1 MKHGISFFCLNQAP
15 YCFINIQNW
24 NIKMKRKTA
33 KVYKEST
40 VINAVKLIMKKRV
53 KSFPIIGILLEVKF
67 LAV

>member
-40 VINAVKLIMKKRV
+40 VINALKLYNEKKS
-53 KSFPIIGILLEVKF
+53 KIFSYHWYTAGS
-67 LAV
+67 